1 MISTAA
7 VARPDPSPHCS
18 NVLVDPYFENHNSTF
33 ESVGIA
39 TITNASFAV
48 ASPSPPVPSAAS
60 PSPLGHCHAARS
72 LAAACQP
79 CPLAALDLVALDSIG
94 PWGPL
99 ASAEGDSSRRQRWVE
114 EVEAGHRMLALGP
127 LRVLVA

>member
-1 MISTAA
+1 M
-7 VARPDPSPHCS
+7 PYCS
-18 NVLVDPYFENHNSTF
+18 NVLVNPCFENHNSTF
-33 ESVGIA
+33 ESVGIT

-48 ASPSPPVPSAAS
+48 ASPSPPVPSAVSPSAAS
-60 PSPLGHCHAARS
+60 PSPLGHCHVARS
-72 LAAACQP
+72 LVAACQP

-99 ASAEGDSSRRQRWVE
+99 ALAEGDSSRRQRWVE
-114 EVEAGHRMLALGP
+114 EVEAGRQMLTLGP